1 MYNVYIVPV
10 GNSCCRRS
18 NDLRQL
24 TPSSPT
30 YNLPILY
37 SVCATSV
44 HDGAG
49 CLEMKRSMTAC
60 LRSLTLEYCLLILS
74 SSDCGMFTQRP
85 NTRHRLSFMMSST
98 VERFFE
104 VRLDSKNTHRER
116 ERRDDKKH
124 IIINNTCII
133 HEGSHTACEV
143 QSLK

>member
-24 TPSSPT
+24 TPPT
-30 YNLPILY
+30 YIPPISY

-49 CLEMKRSMTAC
+49 CFEMKRSMTAC
-60 LRSLTLEYCLLILS
+60 LRSLTLEYCLMILS

-85 NTRHRLSFMMSST
+85 NKDHSLSFMMSST

-104 VRLDSKNTHRER
+104 VRLDSENTHTER
-116 ERRDDKKH
+116 EEMIR
-124 IIINNTCII
+124 NT
-133 HEGSHTACEV
+133 SS
-143 QSLK
+143 SLTYTH